1 MPFMFMQTVGDGT
14 REIKLARNQFRRLDG
29 FRLVTGDD
37 RNRFQ
42 GRESVSQR
50 GTALPAVVG

>member
-14 REIKLARNQFRRLDG
+14 RQMELSRNQMRRLDG

-50 GTALPAVVG
+50 GTTLPAVVG